1 MANYPMFL
9 FDLRCSGSA
18 GYLVTTYSWH
28 SYWWIPPVSS
38 EPSGP
43 CQVWLQNN
51 EDFSDSLLPSRASW
65 VATDSTTRHSTP
77 TECDHGNIPATKHRR
92 FSSNWKLG
100 NNGSDFSNIICD
112 LKCYSPSNFDFGG
125 STPLK
130 MVSKSIAIYISW
142 EQILQ
147 LKMFMDEHIIT
158 IKTLA
163 LSRNKI
169 TS

>member
-1 MANYPMFL
+1 MLGIWSLLTVDTLTDGFHQ
-9 FDLRCSGSA
+9 S
-18 GYLVTTYSWH
+18 
-28 SYWWIPPVSS
+28 
-38 EPSGP
+38 
-43 CQVWLQNN
+43 LQN
-51 EDFSDSLLPSRASW
+51 LLVHVKCGFKTMKTSQTAYFQAGASW

-130 MVSKSIAIYISW
+130 VVSKSIAIYISW

>member
-51 EDFSDSLLPSRASW
+51 EDFSDSLLPSRNRPELPLIPQLALP
-65 VATDSTTRHSTP
+65 P

-112 LKCYSPSNFDFGG
+112 LKCYSPSILILVVQHHLKWPLRVLPFTFLRTN
-125 STPLK
+125 STVENVYGWTHNNNK
-130 MVSKSIAIYISW
+130 
-142 EQILQ
+142 
-147 LKMFMDEHIIT
+147 D
-158 IKTLA
+158 
-163 LSRNKI
+163 LSFK
-169 TS
+169 